1 MDRAKKSLIIVESPN
16 KVKTISKILRDAGYK
31 NFTVRASVGHI
42 QKLVDLRST
51 YKNTGIDVNNNFEM
65 NLKVDPE
72 KGKTVK
78 ELKALVK
85 ASDIVYL
92 MTDGDREG
100 AEIAWS
106 LIKFLSIPKQK
117 YLRVVTQEITP
128 KAVIHA
134 LDNPIPLETD
144 LIEAAK
150 SRMCVDKMIGY
161 GLSPVVQ
168 TYLGAKSVGRCQSV
182 GLKLVVDREKEIQ
195 AFIPETYFDIYLNF
209 KKNATA
215 FKAKYIGTEDKPI
228 DHLKTQ
234 NEVNIIKNKCIK
246 DYRVISINNVIKQE
260 SPKPPFSTLT
270 FQQEAANKL
279 NLKVKDAMSCAQKLF
294 EGLDVNGNHIGLI
307 TYIRTDST
315 EVSPEFLPDLK
326 AYIDKTFGK
335 NIYQTPRQGK
345 TSANSQNGHE
355 CLRCVDPNMTPNTLA
370 RYITNDLILKVYNL
384 IWQRT
389 IASAMPNAEISE
401 TTYIIEN
408 NKQLFKLVSNEII
421 KPGYREVYSFA
432 DKEANV
438 AVKETFKKNEVLKGT
453 KLEDVKKMTQ
463 GPSRYT
469 EASLV
474 KKLQDIGVGRP
485 STTATIIETLL
496 SQSRGYAELKDKKIV
511 PTDRGMQLAA
521 YLDRHFSNLINLNY
535 TRDLEEDLDKI
546 AEGKETRIDFLAQ
559 FYKTLEESIEKNY
572 EVTPGHGE
580 ALKCPLCGAPM
591 RIRRSKFGKLFYGCS
606 NYPGC
611 HGLLNIN
618 GQKS

>member
-209 KKNATA
+209 KKNVTA

-234 NEVNIIKNKCIK
+234 NEVNIIKNK
-246 DYRVISINNVIKQE
+246 
-260 SPKPPFSTLT
+260 
-270 FQQEAANKL
+270 
-279 NLKVKDAMSCAQKLF
+279 
-294 EGLDVNGNHIGLI
+294 
-307 TYIRTDST
+307 
-315 EVSPEFLPDLK
+315 
-326 AYIDKTFGK
+326 
-335 NIYQTPRQGK
+335 
-345 TSANSQNGHE
+345 
-355 CLRCVDPNMTPNTLA
+355 
-370 RYITNDLILKVYNL
+370 
-384 IWQRT
+384 
-389 IASAMPNAEISE
+389 
-401 TTYIIEN
+401 
-408 NKQLFKLVSNEII
+408 
-421 KPGYREVYSFA
+421 
-432 DKEANV
+432 
-438 AVKETFKKNEVLKGT
+438 
-453 KLEDVKKMTQ
+453 
-463 GPSRYT
+463 
-469 EASLV
+469 
-474 KKLQDIGVGRP
+474 
-485 STTATIIETLL
+485 
-496 SQSRGYAELKDKKIV
+496 
-511 PTDRGMQLAA
+511 
-521 YLDRHFSNLINLNY
+521 
-535 TRDLEEDLDKI
+535 
-546 AEGKETRIDFLAQ
+546 
-559 FYKTLEESIEKNY
+559 
-572 EVTPGHGE
+572 
-580 ALKCPLCGAPM
+580 
-591 RIRRSKFGKLFYGCS
+591 
-606 NYPGC
+606 
-611 HGLLNIN
+611 
-618 GQKS
+618 KS

>member
-246 DYRVISINNVIKQE
+246 DYRVISINSGIKQE

-345 TSANSQNGHE
+345 TSVNSQNGHE

-432 DKEANV
+432 DKEANG
-438 AVKETFKKNEVLKGT
+438 AVKETFKKNEVLKDI

-535 TRDLEEDLDKI
+535 TRNLEEDLDKI

-572 EVTPGHGE
+572 EVTSGRGE
-580 ALKCPLCGAPM
+580 VLKCPLCGAPM

-606 NYPGC
+606 NYPSC